1 MRNVRLWRGLL
12 GVDQRTVIEDIEF
25 EEFEEED
32 ADGDAAGGGAGAAA
46 KRGVAALWPLRAPGA
61 LV

>member
-1 MRNVRLWRGLL
+1 
-12 GVDQRTVIEDIEF
+12 VIEDIEF

-32 ADGDAAGGGAGAAA
+32 ADGDTLLGVAGAAA
-46 KRGVAALWPLRAPGA
+46 KWCFAALWPLRPQGA